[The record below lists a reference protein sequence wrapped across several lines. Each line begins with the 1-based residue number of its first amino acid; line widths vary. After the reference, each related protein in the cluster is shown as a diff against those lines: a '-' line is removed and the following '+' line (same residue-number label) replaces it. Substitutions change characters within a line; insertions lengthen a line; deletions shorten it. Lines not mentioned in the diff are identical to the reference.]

1 MFFFILTPYNATS
14 DKIIVSWRVW
24 FHHFETFRISML
36 HCVTGGQTAAILWG
50 GIFIKVTL
58 FVIYISRF
66 LHKYLLLN
74 VFTFMQLQTQVVHR
88 LFKQNRKRSESETD
102 YLKNVFC
109 VGELVP
115 RTIDPAVSPN
125 EVFVLCFWTELFQ
138 FLSDSK
144 GQTLW
149 NTVFA
154 KTTLAGVIRFVR
166 VFYVPLTL

>member
-1 MFFFILTPYNATS
+1 MKSLVSPFWNFPYLYAALRNWWSNGGYTLR
-14 DKIIVSWRVW
+14 WH
-24 FHHFETFRISML
+24 FHLI
-36 HCVTGGQTAAILWG
+36 
-50 GIFIKVTL
+50 TL

-88 LFKQNRKRSESETD
+88 LFKQNRKRSEKWNRL
-102 YLKNVFC
+102 LKRTFSVWEKLRWLL
-109 VGELVP
+109 VLTLVP

-166 VFYVPLTL
+166 VSYVPLTL